1 MKGPHP
7 EPSTSIHRPDRAL
20 GGKLAHDQISVAGWH
35 HVCWQTA
42 MIDLA
47 LSVLALVAGGLTLEL
62 YAASSAQKGP
72 QDDEAR
78 TRPDNCPSEHPA

>member
-1 MKGPHP
+1 
-7 EPSTSIHRPDRAL
+7 
-20 GGKLAHDQISVAGWH
+20 
-35 HVCWQTA
+35 

-62 YAASSAQKGP
+62 YAAGSAQMGR

-78 TRPDNCPSEHPA
+78 KRAEDCPSERPA